1 MDIYEVAKG
10 LELEGKELYE
20 AQAKKTDDEGLK
32 NILLMLAQQEQ
43 EHFNIFD
50 SLQKKRPLK
59 IKRESFKGISEVFK
73 DLRKDLP
80 KDQVDFY
87 KKVLDIEK
95 KSEAFYEKIALE
107 QESEE
112 AKEVILRIAKEE
124 HKHWVIVKNII
135 DYIKRPDQWVEDAEF
150 HHLEDY

>member
-1 MDIYEVAKG
+1 MEMFEIAKKM
-10 LELEGKELYE
+10 ELDGKQLYE
-20 AQAKKTDDEGLK
+20 SQAKVTSDEGLK
-32 NILLMLAQQEQ
+32 KVLLMLANQEQ

-50 SLQKKRPLK
+50 ALQKKQPLVLK
-59 IKRESFKGISEVFK
+59 KESFKGITDVFR

-80 KDQVDFY
+80 KDHVEFY

-95 KSEAFYEKIALE
+95 RSQEFYEDIASK
-107 QESEE
+107 QDSVE

-124 HKHWVIVKNII
+124 HKHWVIIKNII